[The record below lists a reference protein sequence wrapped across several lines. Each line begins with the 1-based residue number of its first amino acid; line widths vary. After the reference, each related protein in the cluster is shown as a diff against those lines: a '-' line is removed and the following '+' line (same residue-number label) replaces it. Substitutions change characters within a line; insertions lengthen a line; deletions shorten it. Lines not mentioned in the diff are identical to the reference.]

1 MNVPII
7 YWIGF
12 IVLLLFLLA
21 FDLGV
26 LNRKAHKPTMK
37 EAGLWT
43 VLWISLGLAF
53 NLLIYFIAGK
63 DIAIDFLTGYLVEY
77 SLSVDNIFVFVMLFA
92 AFKVEDKYQHRVLF
106 WGIMGALILRGLL
119 ISIGATIIH
128 QFSWVLYI
136 FGVFLIYAG
145 YKMLK
150 NDDNDVDL
158 ENNAILKFSRRFFPI
173 SNEYHEDKFMI
184 IENGKRLFTPLFLV
198 LIVVEFTDLLFALD
212 SIPAIFGITL
222 DPFIVFSSNAF
233 AILGLRSL
241 YFLLAGIIEKFSHL
255 NYALAFILSFVGVKI
270 LLAEVYPIPNLVS
283 LGVIVAALVISI
295 FTSMWANNSKS
306 KSSAS

>member
-12 IVLLLFLLA
+12 IVLLLLLLA

-26 LNRKAHKPTMK
+26 LNRKAHKPSMK

-43 VLWISLGLAF
+43 ILWISLGLLF
-53 NLLIYFIAGK
+53 NLLIYFVAGK
-63 DIAIDFLTGYLVEY
+63 NIAIDFLTGYLVEY

-145 YKMLK
+145 FKMLK

-158 ENNAILKFSRRFFPI
+158 ENNVILKFAKRFFPI

-184 IENGKRLFTPLFLV
+184 IENGKRIFTPLFLV

-222 DPFIVFSSNAF
+222 DPFIVFTSNAF

-270 LLAEVYPIPNLVS
+270 LIAEIYHIPNLAS
-283 LGVIVAALVISI
+283 LGVIAAALVISI
-295 FTSMWANNSKS
+295 FTSMIANNAAK
-306 KSSAS
+306 KAAG

>member
-1 MNVPII
+1 MHVPLI
-7 YWIGF
+7 YWLAF
-12 IVLLLFLLA
+12 IVFLLLLLA

-43 VLWISLGLAF
+43 ILWISLGLAF
-53 NLLIYFIAGK
+53 NLLIYFVADK
-63 DIAIDFLTGYLVEY
+63 NTAIDFLTGYLVEY

-92 AFKVEDKYQHRVLF
+92 AFKVDDKYQHRVLF
-106 WGIMGALILRGLL
+106 WGIIGALILRGLL
-119 ISIGATIIH
+119 ISVGATIIH

-150 NDDNDVDL
+150 NDDNDVNL
-158 ENNAILKFSRRFFPI
+158 ENNAILKFAKRFFPI

-184 IENGKRLFTPLFLV
+184 VENGKRIFTPLFLV
-198 LIVVEFTDLLFALD
+198 LIVVEFTDLIFALD

-233 AILGLRSL
+233 ALLGLRSL
-241 YFLLAGIIEKFSHL
+241 YFLLAGIIEKFNHL

-270 LLAEVYPIPNLVS
+270 LIAEIYHIPNLVS

-295 FTSMWANNSKS
+295 FTSMLASKS
-306 KSSAS
+306 TSPE

>member
-53 NLLIYFIAGK
+53 NLLIYFIEGK

>member
-1 MNVPII
+1 MDVPLI
-7 YWIGF
+7 YWFGF
-12 IVLLLFLLA
+12 IVLLLILLA
-21 FDLGV
+21 FDLGI
-26 LNRKAHKPTMK
+26 LNRKPHKPTMK

-53 NLLIYFIAGK
+53 NLLIHFIAGK
-63 DIAIDFLTGYLVEY
+63 KIAIDFLTGYLVEY

-92 AFKVEDKYQHRVLF
+92 AFKVKDKYQHRVLF
-106 WGIMGALILRGLL
+106 WGIIGALVLRGLL
-119 ISIGATIIH
+119 ISVGATIIH

-150 NDDNDVDL
+150 DDDNDIDL
-158 ENNAILKFSRRFFPI
+158 ENNAILLFSKRYFPI
-173 SNEYHEDKFMI
+173 SDEYHEEKFMI
-184 IENGKRLFTPLFLV
+184 TENGKRVFTPLFLV

-241 YFLLAGIIEKFSHL
+241 YFLLAGIIEKFRHL
-255 NYALAFILSFVGVKI
+255 NYALAFVLSFVGVKI
-270 LLAEVYPIPNLVS
+270 LIAEIYHIPNLVS
-283 LGVIVAALVISI
+283 LGVIVSAIAISI
-295 FTSMWANNSKS
+295 LTSILTAKS
-306 KSSAS
+306 IAK

>member
-12 IVLLLFLLA
+12 IVLLLLLLA

-26 LNRKAHKPTMK
+26 LNRKAHKPSMK

-43 VLWISLGLAF
+43 ILWISLGLLF
-53 NLLIYFIAGK
+53 NLLIYFVEGK
-63 DIAIDFLTGYLVEY
+63 SIAIDFLTGYLVEY

-145 YKMLK
+145 FKMLK

-158 ENNAILKFSRRFFPI
+158 ENNVILKFAKRFFPI

-184 IENGKRLFTPLFLV
+184 IENGKRIFTPLFLV

-222 DPFIVFSSNAF
+222 DPFIVFTSNAF

-270 LLAEVYPIPNLVS
+270 LIAEIYHIPNLVS
-283 LGVIVAALVISI
+283 LGVIVAALAISI
-295 FTSMWANNSKS
+295 TTSIIANNTAK
-306 KSSAS
+306 KAS

>member
-53 NLLIYFIAGK
+53 NLLIYFIEGK

-295 FTSMWANNSKS
+295 LTSMWANNSKS